1 MTQQVKRPARLD
13 IVDMPR
19 DTTRALGG
27 LRQAICASFNYC
39 RKYPNKMVVLKEV
52 LKYTYNRVVAW
63 EKEHA
68 AQLEQAAKV
77 KLEAEGKELGID
89 LDSRKTV
96 ENMTKD
102 LEEFKAEV
110 AEKAAKQAE
119 ADEKAKANQ
128 SDDDGKK
135 DAKTSGESPESTK
148 TESTNEADKG
158 TTKEAK

>member
-1 MTQQVKRPARLD
+1 MTNQVKRPARLD

-39 RKYPNKMVVLKEV
+39 RKYPNKMAVLKEV
-52 LKYTYNRVVAW
+52 LKYTYNRIVMW

-102 LEEFKAEV
+102 LEEFKTKFKTKTELKTNLKTKLAE
-110 AEKAAKQAE
+110 EAAKQAE
-119 ADEKAKANQ
+119 TGEKAKAGQ
-128 SDDDGKK
+128 SDDNGKK
-135 DAKTSGESPESTK
+135 DAETS
-148 TESTNEADKG
+148 
-158 TTKEAK
+158 

>member
-1 MTQQVKRPARLD
+1 MTNQVKRPARLD

-39 RKYPNKMVVLKEV
+39 RKYPAKMAILKEV
-52 LKYTYNRVVAW
+52 LKYTYNRIVAW

-102 LEEFKAEV
+102 LEAHKAKL
-110 AEKAAKQAE
+110 AEEAAKQAE
-119 ADEKAKANQ
+119 EDEKAKADQ

-135 DAKTSGESPESTK
+135 DAETSGESPEST
-148 TESTNEADKG
+148 TNESVKQADKG
-158 TTKEAK
+158 E

>member
-1 MTQQVKRPARLD
+1 MTNQVKRPARLD

-39 RKYPNKMVVLKEV
+39 RKYPAKMAILKEV
-52 LKYTYNRVVAW
+52 LKYTYNRIVAW

-102 LEEFKAEV
+102 LEAHKAKL
-110 AEKAAKQAE
+110 AEEAAKQAE
-119 ADEKAKANQ
+119 ADEKAKADQ

-135 DAKTSGESPESTK
+135 DAETSGESPEST
-148 TESTNEADKG
+148 TNEADKG
-158 TTKEAK
+158 EQKEAK